1 MKPST
6 ATVAT
11 LGEQG
16 LLAALRALLDR
27 PSAEVPISVGDDA
40 AVLAWKRPGL
50 VVTSDLLVEGV
61 DFKLEWAR
69 WADVGHK
76 AAHVNL
82 SDLAAMGA
90 KPRALVLSLA
100 LRPTDRVR
108 DVLELVRTMA
118 REGKGHGAPLVGG
131 DLSRTSGPLV
141 VSVTALGEVLPTRA
155 LRRGRGRPGDQLWV
169 TGSLGAAAAGLQL
182 LMAGRRQPASLVR
195 RQLRPTARV
204 AFGQVLAARAG
215 LVRSAAD
222 ISDGL
227 LGDVLHVVEPGAG
240 AALDTSRLPLAR
252 GLARIAAA
260 HGWDAIDLALAGG
273 EDFELVLAVEPRRAR
288 AVRTLAR
295 RAGVAL
301 TQVGVVTRRPGVSF
315 VGASPGADVRA
326 FDHFAGVPALF

>member
-6 ATVAT
+6 ATV
-11 LGEQG
+11 LSVGEQG

-27 PSAEVPISVGDDA
+27 PSGDVPISVGDDA

-50 VVTSDLLVEGV
+50 AVTSDLLVEGV
-61 DFKLEWAR
+61 DFELAWAA

-90 KPRALVLSLA
+90 RPRALVLSLA
-100 LRPTDRVR
+100 LRPADRVS
-108 DVLELVRTMA
+108 DVLGLVRTMA
-118 REGKGHGAPLVGG
+118 REGKRHGAPLVGG

-141 VSVTALGEVLPTRA
+141 VSVTALGEVEPTRA
-155 LRRGRGRPGDQLWV
+155 LRRGRGRPGDELWV

-182 LMAGRRQPASLVR
+182 LLAGRRQPASLVR
-195 RQLRPTARV
+195 RQLRPMARV
-204 AFGQVLAARAG
+204 AFGRALAARPG

-227 LGDVLHVVEPGAG
+227 LGDVLHVLGPGTG

-252 GLARIAAA
+252 GLGRVAAA

-273 EDFELVLAVEPRRAR
+273 EDFELVLAVEPHRAR
-288 AVRTLAR
+288 AVQMLAR
-295 RAGVAL
+295 RAGIAL
-301 TQVGVVTRRPGVSF
+301 TRVGVVTRRPGVSF
-315 VGASPGADVRA
+315 VGASPRAGVRA
-326 FDHFAGVPALF
+326 FDHFAGGAALF